1 MKGFVW
7 ILFIVC
13 VIAIGKLEGT
23 GHSSLAIFAV
33 INAAANFWSLGVLRN
48 FRRNPEMAPAFFVD
62 MNWISAV
69 IGIILLIYAFI
80 A

>member
-1 MKGFVW
+1 LKVIVW

-33 INAAANFWSLGVLRN
+33 INAAANGSPYSVLD
-48 FRRNPEMAPAFFVD
+48 FLTLSAGPA
-62 MNWISAV
+62 I
-69 IGIILLIYAFI
+69 
-80 A
+80 